1 LDESLSFLHCSSTP
15 LLQQAFAGRRK
26 PKRPLDEARIMT
38 NKKKEGTSEKFDSCC
53 KKMEVPSEDEVVALN
68 AMRAIKERV
77 RDLKT
82 RLSEISSS
90 NREEDKGEVLRLKEK
105 LEKLKAEWNEWEG
118 KRKKAAKERMI
129 FLGHD
134 EAS

>member
-1 LDESLSFLHCSSTP
+1 
-15 LLQQAFAGRRK
+15 
-26 PKRPLDEARIMT
+26 MT
-38 NKKKEGTSEKFDSCC
+38 NKKRKGTSEEVDSCC
-53 KKMEVPSEDEVVALN
+53 KKMEVPSEDEVAALN

-90 NREEDKGEVLRLKEK
+90 YRDVDKSEALALEQKM
-105 LEKLKAEWNEWEG
+105 EKLKAEWNEWEG

-129 FLGHD
+129 LLGH
-134 EAS
+134 EE